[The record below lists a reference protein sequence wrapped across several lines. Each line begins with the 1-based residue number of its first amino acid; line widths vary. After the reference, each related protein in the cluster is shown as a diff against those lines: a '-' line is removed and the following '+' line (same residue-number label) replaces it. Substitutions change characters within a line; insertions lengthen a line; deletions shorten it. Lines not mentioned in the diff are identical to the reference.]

1 MPMHIVTTGTANLAS
16 VMAAVARLGFEP
28 VLTRSAEDVRGAE
41 RLILPGVGALGAAM
55 AGLRE
60 AGLVEPLRERLS
72 AGRRT
77 LCVCLGL
84 QMLLEGSEE
93 SPGVPGLGVA
103 KGQVRHFRTG
113 WKPVPRGVGGTG
125 FQPVADGAGGEA
137 SLPVPQLG
145 WNFVAPDAGCTM
157 IEPGWAY
164 YANSYRLAECPPGWA
179 PAWSDY
185 GGRFVAA
192 MQRGEVLACQFHP
205 ELSGAWGAALIAR
218 WARGGRH
225 EASGEQADGAAGV
238 RAVLP
243 PRVIPCLDVRDGR
256 VVKGVKFQNLRDAGD
271 PAELAAAYA
280 EQGADEL
287 VVLDVSA
294 TAEGR
299 RAALATVQR
308 VRKAINIPL
317 TVGGGVKSED
327 DAAALL
333 EAGAD
338 KVGVNTAAVERP
350 EILSHLAERFGC
362 QAVVLAVD
370 ARRRAEG
377 LGPRAEGGEVGIRHS
392 AIRIRHSEA
401 TGHDVPTDPT
411 RPAALGTRP
420 FSGWEVVT
428 RAGTVGTGIDAVEW
442 VRRAVGLGAGEILLT
457 SWDRDGTGHG
467 YDLELTAAIARAA
480 SVPVIASGGAAS
492 PEHLAEALTHGA
504 SAVLAASIFH
514 DGVWTVGGVKER
526 LGALGVGVRGSRKG

>member
-1 MPMHIVTTGTANLAS
+1 MPIHIATTGTANLAS
-16 VMAAVARLGFEP
+16 VMAAVARLGLEP
-28 VLTRSAEDVRGAE
+28 VLTRSAEDVRNAE

-84 QMLLEGSEE
+84 QMLLEGSAET
-93 SPGVPGLGVA
+93 PGVAGLGVA
-103 KGQVRHFRTG
+103 
-113 WKPVPRGVGGTG
+113 RGAAGK
-125 FQPVADGAGGEA
+125 FSGAG
-137 SLPVPQLG
+137 LRVPQLG

-164 YANSYRLAECPPGWA
+164 YANSYRLAECPPGWS
-179 PAWSDY
+179 PAWSAY

-205 ELSGAWGAALIAR
+205 ELSGAWGAALLAR
-218 WARGGRH
+218 WA
-225 EASGEQADGAAGV
+225 SGTHQAAGGK
-238 RAVLP
+238 REAAGGDAGSLP

-280 EQGADEL
+280 SQGADEL

-308 VRKAINIPL
+308 VRRAINIPL
-317 TVGGGVKSED
+317 TVGGGVKTED

-370 ARRRAEG
+370 ARRKG
-377 LGPRAEGGEVGIRHS
+377 QMVKGPNGQIGA
-392 AIRIRHSEA
+392 
-401 TGHDVPTDPT
+401 
-411 RPAALGTRP
+411 
-420 FSGWEVVT
+420 GWEVVT

-442 VRRAVGLGAGEILLT
+442 ARRAVGLGAGEILLT

-467 YDLELTAAIARAA
+467 YDLELTAAIAQAA

-492 PEHLAEALTHGA
+492 PEHLVEALTHGA

-514 DGVWTVGGVKER
+514 DGVWTVGGVKRR
-526 LGALGVGVRGSRKG
+526 LAELGVAVRTEGGAAC